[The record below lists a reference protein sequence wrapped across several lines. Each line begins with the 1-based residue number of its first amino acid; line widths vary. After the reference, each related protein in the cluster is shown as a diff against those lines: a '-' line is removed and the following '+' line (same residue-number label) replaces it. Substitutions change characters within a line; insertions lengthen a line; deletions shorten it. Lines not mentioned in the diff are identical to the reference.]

1 MRRIPRT
8 RRWLNAPA
16 RIAGRA
22 GHCRQLPSP
31 LRVQLPEQAVMNL
44 IRVRHPLARRAS
56 PSGTGQPQASQ
67 LQSHRPHPARRPG
80 RGGFAGPFIRGVAA
94 GQNWP
99 TLTPRTPG
107 GAQ

>member
-22 GHCRQLPSP
+22 WHCRQLPSP

-44 IRVRHPLARRAS
+44 IRVRHPPACRAS
-56 PSGTGQPQASQ
+56 PSG
-67 LQSHRPHPARRPG
+67 HRSAAGKPAPKPPPAPGPPDRPRRLRRAVHPG
-80 RGGFAGPFIRGVAA
+80 RGGGRDRGGRPELAR
-94 GQNWP
+94 P
-99 TLTPRTPG
+99 
-107 GAQ
+107 